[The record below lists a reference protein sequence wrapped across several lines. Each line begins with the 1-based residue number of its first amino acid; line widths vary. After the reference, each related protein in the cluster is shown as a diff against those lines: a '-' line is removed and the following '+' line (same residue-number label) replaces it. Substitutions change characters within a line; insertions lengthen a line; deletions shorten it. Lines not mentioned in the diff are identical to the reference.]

1 MSMGNKLMAIV
12 NIIVCKHCKGK
23 GVIERE
29 ERIDHH
35 KGDYNKWTEECSICN
50 GSGLLKETSIITIEP
65 YKPARPSRR
74 SI

>member
-1 MSMGNKLMAIV
+1 MAIV

-29 ERIDHH
+29 ERIDYH

-50 GSGLLKETSIITIEP
+50 GSGLLD
-65 YKPARPSRR
+65 ASR
-74 SI
+74 